1 MPVHLLLR
9 GQRARAILAASAVC
23 TILAWAVPGALHA
36 QRSERVR
43 AWEGTLTL
51 PTYDEG
57 APDVNPPFDLLQP
70 AGRPN
75 YPYTIRDVLTD
86 RRRPR
91 AWRALFLENE
101 YLKCSVLPDLGGH
114 LYSCTDKVNGQ
125 EMFYANGSI
134 KVSNI
139 AYRGSWAAFGIEFN
153 FPVSHNW
160 MTTSPVDFALREEPD
175 GSASLW
181 VGNIDRPYGMQWTVQ
196 LTLRPGT
203 ALLEQYTTL
212 YNRSD
217 VRRRFYWW
225 TNAGVRAFDDTQI
238 LYPMKFTA
246 SHGFADVDTWPVD
259 ARGTDNAV
267 LKNHVYGPVSRFAHA
282 SREGFMGIWHPR
294 TNAGVAHYA
303 PPEELPAKKIWS
315 WGVDADA
322 LDWRRQLSDDSSAY
336 VEIQAGLFR
345 DQETYGFLQPQDQ
358 VSFHEYWMPL
368 RGLGGLTRMNPH
380 GALHLTRHPIGKDS
394 VEIRATVQVTH
405 DVPGGRA
412 TLAVGGGGRDG
423 SAAGATE
430 ASATS
435 GLTPG
440 GLVRLSTRAAA
451 STPAVT
457 FTLVDGT
464 TRVLM
469 RQVEG
474 VYDFLPDSLVR
485 RGKQPANAWPAVGD
499 RREGDWFT
507 YGEDREVNG
516 DQLGALGAY
525 RAGLGVNPRDLA
537 LLRATARLEVTL
549 GFHAAGEEHA
559 SAALALQPADH
570 EMAYYRGLARLA
582 MADTARA
589 RIDFEQSR
597 QFGPL
602 RVAAMLAL
610 QRCGAP
616 PGEDANDWQR
626 RLAFRRIDA
635 PSARLKDMQLLAA
648 WQYARRLAPAQEGI
662 DPVRDVAQGNATSAP
677 TGNLARWLR
686 RRLAGGDDALDVHLA
701 GDAERVLDIA
711 DALLD
716 ARADAEAVALLATRW
731 PDDTRVVREAGIPHP
746 NRHPIVWLY
755 RAFAQQRAGIDP
767 TATLDTAL
775 ALPLGYV
782 FPNRPRERE
791 ILEWAQ
797 RSRPR
802 DPSIR
807 YLLGMLA
814 MQRGEVDRA
823 VNLWGHVVND
833 RPTGIP
839 GLYRNLG
846 YAALR
851 AGNSALAADVFAKGT
866 SAEPANPAV
875 WIGNDS
881 LLQLTGKSPAQR
893 AAQLD
898 RYPDTPG
905 MPTALVYRYA
915 RLLAA
920 AGRFDDA
927 DALFADRFFSRVE
940 GGTNPRGEWISVR
953 LARAEAL
960 ANAGKCGDVKK
971 VLNGLAAPVARRPF
985 TRDGMREQVGRPAI
999 ARRVREVEGRCR

>member
-1 MPVHLLLR
+1 MQALPSPCR
-9 GQRARAILAASAVC
+9 TCARAASTAVALLAATLVAIG
-23 TILAWAVPGALHA
+23 TAPDLHA
-36 QRSERVR
+36 QSSSRVR

-160 MTTSPVDFALREEPD
+160 MTTSPVDFALREESD
-175 GSASLW
+175 GSASVW
-181 VGNIDRPYGMQWTVQ
+181 VGNVDRPYGMQWTVQ

-238 LYPMKFTA
+238 LYPMQFTA

-259 ARGTDNAV
+259 SRGTNNAV
-267 LKNHVYGPVSRFAHA
+267 LKNHIYGPVSRFAHA

-303 PPEELPAKKIWS
+303 SPEELPAKKIWS

-358 VSFHEYWMPL
+358 VSFYEYWMPL
-368 RGLGGLTRMNPH
+368 RELGGLTRMNPH
-380 GALHLTRHPIGKDS
+380 GALHLTRVPVGNDS
-394 VEIRATVQVTH
+394 VEIRATLQVTH
-405 DVPGGRA
+405 GVPGGRA
-412 TLAVGGGGRDG
+412 TLTVAGGGRARSTPG
-423 SAAGATE
+423 AAE

-435 GLTPG
+435 GFTPS
-440 GLVRLSTRAAA
+440 GLVQLSTRVAA

-464 TRVLM
+464 GRVLLQ
-469 RQVEG
+469 QVEG
-474 VYDFLPDSLVR
+474 SYDFLPDSLVR
-485 RGKQPANAWPAVGD
+485 RGKQPAIVWPAAGD

-516 DQLGALGAY
+516 EMLGALGAY
-525 RAGLGVNPRDLA
+525 RAGLGANPRDLA
-537 LLRATARLEVTL
+537 LLRAAARLEVTL
-549 GFHAAGEEHA
+549 EFHAVGEEHA

-589 RIDFEQSR
+589 RIDFEQAR

-602 RVAAMLAL
+602 RAAALLAL
-610 QRCGAP
+610 QRCGSSTGVAALAQAAANAP
-616 PGEDANDWQR
+616 PSDN
-626 RLAFRRIDA
+626 
-635 PSARLKDMQLLAA
+635 
-648 WQYARRLAPAQEGI
+648 
-662 DPVRDVAQGNATSAP
+662 V
-677 TGNLARWLR
+677 ARWLR

-701 GDAERVLDIA
+701 GDVERVLQIA
-711 DALLD
+711 DALID
-716 ARADAEAVALLATRW
+716 VRADSEAVALLATRW
-731 PDDTRVVREAGIPHP
+731 PDDARVVREAGVPHS

-755 RAFAQQRAGIDP
+755 RAFAEQRAGIDP

-791 ILEWAQ
+791 VLEWAQ
-797 RSRPR
+797 RLRPR

-814 MQRGEVDRA
+814 MQRGEVERA

-846 YAALR
+846 YAALL

-866 SAEPANPAV
+866 TAEPSNPAV
-875 WIGNDS
+875 WVGNDS
-881 LLQLTGKSPAQR
+881 LLQLTGKSPAER
-893 AAQLD
+893 VAQLD
-898 RYPDTPG
+898 RYPDKRG
-905 MPTALVYRYA
+905 MPTTLVYRYA

-940 GGTNPRGEWISVR
+940 GGINPRGEWIGVR

-960 ANAGKCGDVKK
+960 AVAGKCGEART
-971 VLNGLAAPVARRPF
+971 VLRGLVSSPI
-985 TRDGMREQVGRPAI
+985 G
-999 ARRVREVEGRCR
+999 